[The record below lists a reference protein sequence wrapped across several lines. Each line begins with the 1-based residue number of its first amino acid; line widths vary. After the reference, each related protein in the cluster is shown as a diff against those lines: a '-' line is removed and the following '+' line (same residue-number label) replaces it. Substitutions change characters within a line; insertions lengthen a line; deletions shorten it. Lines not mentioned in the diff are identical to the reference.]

1 MTTHRTCV
9 LLFLGLFG
17 CTSTTSNDQPLPR
30 EYFGSMGEIMP
41 AMSTE
46 WRDVFDDG
54 EALAN
59 RRFTPNEGL
68 GPKFSLTSC
77 SGCHETPTA
86 GGGGPLYRNFILMG
100 QRTDSNAFLLSGS
113 RGGVYTFHHTQNI
126 ETEVDARE
134 VANVF
139 AGRNPIPFF
148 GLGLISL
155 ISDDDILSF
164 EDPEDLDGNGIS
176 GRANFISGRGG
187 RLGLKAQARSIEGFV
202 RGPLMNHLGITTN
215 PLSAIEK
222 AALPFSSALSGA
234 VEHRSDALSTV
245 RLAQVAAPNEPLTDE
260 DNIEDPEL
268 NNNDL
273 FKLVAWATLLAPP
286 TPEPETEITEQGRFN
301 FNSFGCAACHRPS
314 LPSKIGQI
322 PLYSDL
328 LLHDMGDELADGIE
342 MGFATGREFRTAPL
356 WGVAATG
363 PYLHDGRASTLRDAI
378 ESHAGEA
385 RASVLAFE
393 SASRTDQNAVL
404 EFLKSLEKEQASLA
418 HFS

>member
-1 MTTHRTCV
+1 
-9 LLFLGLFG
+9 
-17 CTSTTSNDQPLPR
+17 
-30 EYFGSMGEIMP
+30 
-41 AMSTE
+41 
-46 WRDVFDDG
+46 
-54 EALAN
+54 
-59 RRFTPNEGL
+59 
-68 GPKFSLTSC
+68 
-77 SGCHETPTA
+77 
-86 GGGGPLYRNFILMG
+86 
-100 QRTDSNAFLLSGS
+100 
-113 RGGVYTFHHTQNI
+113 
-126 ETEVDARE
+126 
-134 VANVF
+134 
-139 AGRNPIPFF
+139 
-148 GLGLISL
+148 
-155 ISDDDILSF
+155 
-164 EDPEDLDGNGIS
+164 
-176 GRANFISGRGG
+176 
-187 RLGLKAQARSIEGFV
+187 
-202 RGPLMNHLGITTN
+202 MNHLGITTN

-356 WGVAATG
+356 WGVAAIRVPICTMVG
-363 PYLHDGRASTLRDAI
+363 QAPYETRSNPMQERREQVCWLSSPHLARIRTLC
-378 ESHAGEA
+378 SN
-385 RASVLAFE
+385 S
-393 SASRTDQNAVL
+393 
-404 EFLKSLEKEQASLA
+404 
-418 HFS
+418 